1 MEPPLP
7 GDEGV
12 LKGNLD
18 VRDYE
23 DWEERAAIHEYGGG
37 LERNEA
43 EQRARIMNTRVVLVG
58 MQPEVAITLLEMGLE
73 FADSGEIVIAAGG
86 GKG

>member
-1 MEPPLP
+1 MDLPLP

-18 VRDYE
+18 VKDYE
-23 DWEERAAIHEYGGG
+23 DWEERAAIHEYDGG

-73 FADSGEIVIAAGG
+73 LADSGEIVIAAGG

>member
-7 GDEGV
+7 GDEGI

-23 DWEERAAIHEYGGG
+23 DWEERAAILEYDGG

-43 EQRARIMNTRVVLVG
+43 EQRARRMV
-58 MQPEVAITLLEMGLE
+58 
-73 FADSGEIVIAAGG
+73 FD
-86 GKG
+86 K

>member
-1 MEPPLP
+1 MKE
-7 GDEGV
+7 
-12 LKGNLD
+12 NLD
-18 VRDYE
+18 VKDYE
-23 DWEERAAIHEYGGG
+23 DWEERAAILEYDGG

-73 FADSGEIVIAAGG
+73 LADSGKIVIAAGG
-86 GKG
+86 GKDELVY